1 MNYIFILLIFM
12 FISYQN
18 TDAQSFTYP
27 KTESHSITDT
37 LHGIKVTD
45 KYRWLEDK
53 NSPEVKAW
61 THEQHKASLSFI
73 QSLPSIKGLEDEI
86 RSYLEREIVSAPF
99 FVNDKEFFYKREK
112 NAPQSSLMIREKNG
126 TERVLFN
133 PLSIDPTGKT
143 SISFKE
149 FTLKADRVCIGTQ
162 SKGSEINIAR
172 IFDVQTGEQ
181 IGQEYHNI
189 NGWDWAAD
197 EHYAYISIRSK
208 EIVAKQE
215 PIKTYKLKVG
225 EPLEKAQFLIV
236 PKDAKD
242 IAFVY
247 DLKDKASKHNITVFT
262 KGDFHSN
269 TLYIR
274 NAQSDEEPKEIYS
287 SKEFRAYPF
296 LWKNKLYFFTNYK
309 APNYT
314 IMVTDIDK
322 PDFGNWKTL
331 IQEKETVIEG
341 FEITSDYIL
350 VRDKKDI
357 MSRILV
363 YDFSGNFIK
372 ELNLPELGNVG
383 STSYHEETN
392 MLYVSLTSF
401 TSPSKLYKLNG
412 KTLEWTFV
420 YQEKSPINTDNIEA
434 KIVFYPSKDGT
445 KVPMFI
451 VHKKGLILNGENPA
465 LLYGYGGF
473 NNGISPAFIGL
484 MASFINRGGV
494 YARAGI
500 RGGDEYGESWH
511 QNGMQFKKQ
520 NTFDDF
526 IAAAEYL
533 IKEKYTV
540 PQKLACEGGSNGGL
554 LVGAVVTQRPDLFK
568 VAVSSVPLLD
578 MVRFHKFLIAR
589 FWIPEYGDPDK
600 KEDFLNIMQYSP
612 YHNIPNDKSLPAL
625 FVTAGENDVR
635 VDPLHAKKFV
645 AAIQNNPAQKNPALL
660 YMEFDSGH
668 GSGKSIQQQ
677 IDDIAYKWRFVM
689 NNLNMK

>member
-1 MNYIFILLIFM
+1 M
-12 FISYQN
+12 FISYQH
-18 TDAQSFTYP
+18 TDAQGIIHS
-27 KTESHSITDT
+27 KTEAHPITDT
-37 LHGIKVTD
+37 VHGTLITD
-45 KYRWLEDK
+45 NYRWLEDK
-53 NSPEVKAW
+53 NSPKVKEW
-61 THEQHKASLSFI
+61 THEQHNSTVQYLKT
-73 QSLPSIKGLEDEI
+73 LPQISGLEEEI

-99 FVNDKEFFYKREK
+99 FVYDKEFFYKRAK
-112 NAPQSSLMIREKNG
+112 NESQSTLMIREKNG

-133 PLSIDPTGKT
+133 PLSLDPSGKT
-143 SISFKE
+143 AISFKE
-149 FTLKADRVCIGTQ
+149 FTIKADRVCIGTQ
-162 SKGSEINIAR
+162 TKGSEINIAR
-172 IFDVQTGEQ
+172 IIDVQSGSQ
-181 IGQEYHNI
+181 IGEEYHNI

-197 EHYAYISIRSK
+197 EDYAYISIRSK

-225 EPLEKAQFLIV
+225 EPLEKAQFLIA
-236 PKDAKD
+236 PNDAKD
-242 IAFVY
+242 IAYVY
-247 DLKDKASKHNITVFT
+247 DLKDRASKDNFTIFT
-262 KGDFHSN
+262 KGDFLSN
-269 TLYIR
+269 TMHIR
-274 NAQSDEEPKEIYS
+274 NTKSNDEPKEIYS
-287 SKEFRAYPF
+287 SKEFRTYPF
-296 LWKNKLYFFTNYK
+296 LWKNKLYFFTNHK

-322 PDFGNWKTL
+322 PEFHHWKTL
-331 IQEKETVIEG
+331 IPESKTVLEG

-357 MSRILV
+357 LSRILV

-372 ELNLPELGNVG
+372 ELSLPELGNVG

-392 MLYVSLTSF
+392 MIYVSLTSF
-401 TSPSKLYKLNG
+401 TSPSKLYKLDG
-412 KTLEWTFV
+412 KTLTWTFV

-451 VHKKGLILNGENPA
+451 VHKKGLVLNGNNPT

-473 NNGISPAFIGL
+473 NNGISPSFIGL

-511 QNGMQFKKQ
+511 KNGMQFKKQ

-526 IAAAEYL
+526 IAGAEYL
-533 IKEKYTV
+533 IKEQYTST
-540 PQKLACEGGSNGGL
+540 QKLACEGGSNGGL

-645 AAIQNNPAQKNPALL
+645 AAVQNNKAQKNPALL

-689 NNLNMK
+689 NNLGMK